1 MNGYSIGYSILN
13 TVLRGLPFV
22 VLPLAISLFRKK
34 AITHERFTKAPN
46 ILAIT
51 VCVLFIVLWIF
62 SSIFDDDMTVFDDEM
77 TAGIVVTASIFLIFG
92 VVLWTS
98 IGVAIGGAILK
109 KRGLMVSEEEY
120 EEMLKNEETEEEK
133 THPVLAVIL
142 GIIAVGILIFIGVII
157 GVSI

>member
-1 MNGYSIGYSILN
+1 MNDYSIAYSVLN

-34 AITHERFTKAPN
+34 AITHEKFTKAPN
-46 ILAIT
+46 ILG
-51 VCVLFIVLWIF
+51 VCVCILFIALWIF
-62 SSIFDDDMTVFDDEM
+62 SSIFDDDI
-77 TAGIVVTASIFLIFG
+77 TAGVVVTASISLIVG

-109 KRGLMVSEEEY
+109 KRCLMVSEEEY
-120 EEMLKNEETEEEK
+120 EEMLKDEETEEEK

-142 GIIAVGILIFIGVII
+142 GIIAVGILVFVGILIGI
-157 GVSI
+157 SI

>member
-1 MNGYSIGYSILN
+1 MTGYSIGYSILN

-62 SSIFDDDMTVFDDEM
+62 SSIFDDDMT
-77 TAGIVVTASIFLIFG
+77 AGIVVTASISLIVG

-109 KRGLMVSEEEY
+109 KRGLIVSEEEY
-120 EEMLKNEETEEEK
+120 EEMLKNEEPEEEK

-142 GIIAVGILIFIGVII
+142 GIIAVVILILVGVFI

>member
-1 MNGYSIGYSILN
+1 MNGYSIAYSILN

-46 ILAIT
+46 VLGIT
-51 VCVLFIVLWIF
+51 VCVLLIALWIF
-62 SSIFDDDMTVFDDEM
+62 FSFFDDDM
-77 TAGIVVTASIFLIFG
+77 TAGIVVTASISLIVC

-109 KRGLMVSEEEY
+109 KRGLMVSEEAY
-120 EEMLKNEETEEEK
+120 AEMFKEEETEEEK
-133 THPVLAVIL
+133 THPMLAVIL